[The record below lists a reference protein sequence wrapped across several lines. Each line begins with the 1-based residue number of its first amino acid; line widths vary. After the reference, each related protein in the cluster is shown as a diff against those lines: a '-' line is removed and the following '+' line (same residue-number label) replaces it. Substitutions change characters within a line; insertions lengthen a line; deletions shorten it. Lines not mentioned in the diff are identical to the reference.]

1 MNIKPVLF
9 IYECEFFKI
18 NKPSNKL
25 MEKMFDKI
33 GEIQEE
39 LGIDN
44 LDNPKILH
52 YIAERVVLPLVEDYD
67 MGSLTEE
74 EFEELYNNSDS
85 YGEEISDMFYILRGI
100 ALDTVLNYYRNINLK
115 LKEQEILLA
124 TTEAKNKL
132 VAINQENERIKKEVE
147 ETRKEQLEM
156 MPKISRRERR
166 KMKKEFAK
174 QEKEIIKQ
182 HPEWTKEDIDVFL
195 GKYKL

>member
-1 MNIKPVLF
+1 MIKPVLF

-52 YIAERVVLPLVEDYD
+52 YIAQRVVLPLVEDYD

-85 YGEEISDMFYILRGI
+85 YGEQISDMFYVLRSI

-166 KMKKEFAK
+166 KMEKEMAK

-182 HPEWTKEDIDVFL
+182 HPEWTKEDINVFL

>member
-1 MNIKPVLF
+1 MNIKPQLF

-25 MEKMFDKI
+25 MEKMFEKI

-85 YGEEISDMFYILRGI
+85 YGEEIGNMMYVLRSL
-100 ALDTVLNYYRNINLK
+100 ALDILLNYYRNINLK
-115 LKEQEILLA
+115 LKEQEVALA
-124 TTEAKNKL
+124 TVEAKNKL
-132 VAINQENERIKKEVE
+132 VAINQENERIKKEVI
-147 ETRKEQLEM
+147 ETRKKQLE
-156 MPKISRRERR
+156 MPKISRKERR
-166 KMKKEFAK
+166 KMEKELAK

>member
-1 MNIKPVLF
+1 MIKPVLF

-25 MEKMFDKI
+25 MEKMFEKI

-39 LGIDN
+39 LGIDT
-44 LDNPKILH
+44 LDNPRILH
-52 YIAERVVLPLVEDYD
+52 YIAKRVVLPLVEDYD
-67 MGSLTEE
+67 MESLTDE
-74 EFEELYNNSDS
+74 EFKELYDNLDS
-85 YGEEISDMFYILRGI
+85 YGEQISDMFYILRSV
-100 ALDTVLNYYRNINLK
+100 ALDTVLHYYKNINLK
-115 LKEQEILLA
+115 LKEQEIVLA
-124 TTEAKNKL
+124 TVEAKNKL

-147 ETRKEQLEM
+147 ETKKKQLE

-166 KMKKEFAK
+166 KMEKELAK

-182 HPEWTKEDIDVFL
+182 HPEWTKEDIDTFL

>member
-1 MNIKPVLF
+1 MIKPVLF

-52 YIAERVVLPLVEDYD
+52 YIAQRVVLPLVEDYD

-85 YGEEISDMFYILRGI
+85 YGEQISDMFYVLRSI
-100 ALDTVLNYYRNINLK
+100 ALNTVLNYYRNINLK

-166 KMKKEFAK
+166 KMEKEMAK

>member
-1 MNIKPVLF
+1 MIKEQLF

-18 NKPSNKL
+18 NRPSNSL
-25 MEKMFDKI
+25 MERMFEGI

-52 YIAERVVLPLVEDYD
+52 YVAKRVVLPLVEDYD
-67 MGSLTEE
+67 IGALSEE
-74 EFEELYNNSDS
+74 EFEKIYNHSDS
-85 YGEEISDMFYILRGI
+85 YGEQISDMFYILRSI
-100 ALDTVLNYYRNINLK
+100 CLDIVLHYYRNINLK
-115 LKEQEILLA
+115 LKKQEVALA
-124 TTEAKNKL
+124 TVEAKNKL

-166 KMKKEFAK
+166 KMEKEMAK
-174 QEKEIIKQ
+174 QDKEIIKQ
-182 HPEWTKEDIDVFL
+182 HPEWTKEDINTFL

>member
-1 MNIKPVLF
+1 MIKPVLF

-52 YIAERVVLPLVEDYD
+52 YIAQRVVLPLVEDYD

-85 YGEEISDMFYILRGI
+85 YGEQISDMFYVLRSI

-166 KMKKEFAK
+166 KMEKELAK

-195 GKYKL
+195 GKYKK

>member
-1 MNIKPVLF
+1 MIKEQLF

-18 NKPSNKL
+18 NKPSNSL
-25 MEKMFDKI
+25 MERMFEGI

-39 LGIDN
+39 LGVDN

-52 YIAERVVLPLVEDYD
+52 YVAKRVVLPLAEDYD
-67 MGSLTEE
+67 IGALSEE
-74 EFEELYNNSDS
+74 EFEKIYNHSDS
-85 YGEEISDMFYILRGI
+85 YGEQISDMFYILRSI
-100 ALDTVLNYYRNINLK
+100 CLDIVLHYYRNINLK

-132 VAINQENERIKKEVE
+132 IAINQENERIKKEVE

-156 MPKISRRERR
+156 LPKISRRERR
-166 KMKKEFAK
+166 RMKKEMAK

>member
-1 MNIKPVLF
+1 MIKEQLF

-25 MEKMFDKI
+25 MEKMFEKI

-52 YIAERVVLPLVEDYD
+52 YVAKRVVLPLVEDYD
-67 MGSLTEE
+67 MESLTDE
-74 EFEELYNNSDS
+74 EFKELYDNSDS
-85 YGEEISDMFYILRGI
+85 YGEQISDMFYILRSVS
-100 ALDTVLNYYRNINLK
+100 LDILLNYYRNINLK
-115 LKEQEILLA
+115 LKEQEIALA
-124 TTEAKNKL
+124 TVDAKNKL

-147 ETRKEQLEM
+147 ETKKKQLN

-166 KMKKEFAK
+166 KMEKELAK

-182 HPEWTKEDIDVFL
+182 HPEWTKEDIDTFL
-195 GKYKL
+195 GKYKK

>member
-1 MNIKPVLF
+1 MIKPVLF

-52 YIAERVVLPLVEDYD
+52 YIAQRVVLPLVEDYD

-85 YGEEISDMFYILRGI
+85 YGEQISDMFYVLRSI
-100 ALDTVLNYYRNINLK
+100 ALNTVLNYYRNINLK

-166 KMKKEFAK
+166 KMEKEMAK

-195 GKYKL
+195 GKHKL

>member
-1 MNIKPVLF
+1 MKIKPVLF
-9 IYECEFFKI
+9 LYECEFFKI

-25 MEKMFDKI
+25 MEKMFEKI

-52 YIAERVVLPLVEDYD
+52 YVAKRVVLPLVEDYD
-67 MGSLTEE
+67 MESLTDE
-74 EFEELYNNSDS
+74 EFKELYDNSDS
-85 YGEEISDMFYILRGI
+85 YGEQISDMFYILRSVS
-100 ALDTVLNYYRNINLK
+100 LDILLNYYRNINLK
-115 LKEQEILLA
+115 LKEQEIALA
-124 TTEAKNKL
+124 TVDAKNKL

-147 ETRKEQLEM
+147 KTKKKQLN

-166 KMKKEFAK
+166 KMEKELAK

>member
-1 MNIKPVLF
+1 MIKPVLF
-9 IYECEFFKI
+9 LYECEFFKI

-52 YIAERVVLPLVEDYD
+52 YVAERVVLPLVEDYD
-67 MGSLTEE
+67 MGALSEE
-74 EFEELYNNSDS
+74 EFKELYDNSDS
-85 YGEEISDMFYILRGI
+85 YGEQISDMFYILRSLC
-100 ALDTVLNYYRNINLK
+100 LDIVLHYYRNINLK
-115 LKEQEILLA
+115 LKEKEIMLA
-124 TTEAKNKL
+124 TMDAKNKL
-132 VAINQENERIKKEVE
+132 VAINQENERIKKEVQ
-147 ETRKEQLEM
+147 ETKKKQLE

-166 KMKKEFAK
+166 KIEKELAK

-182 HPEWTKEDIDVFL
+182 HPEWTKEDIDTFL
-195 GKYKL
+195 GKYKK

>member
-1 MNIKPVLF
+1 MKIKPVLF
-9 IYECEFFKI
+9 LYECEFFKI

-52 YIAERVVLPLVEDYD
+52 YVAKRVVLPLVEDYD
-67 MGSLTEE
+67 MESLTEE
-74 EFEELYNNSDS
+74 EFKELYDNSDS
-85 YGEEISDMFYILRGI
+85 YGEQISDMFYILRSVS
-100 ALDTVLNYYRNINLK
+100 LDILLNYYRNINLK
-115 LKEQEILLA
+115 LKEQEIAL
-124 TTEAKNKL
+124 TTVDAKNKL

-147 ETRKEQLEM
+147 KTKKKQLN

-166 KMKKEFAK
+166 KMEKELAK

>member
-1 MNIKPVLF
+1 
-9 IYECEFFKI
+9 
-18 NKPSNKL
+18 

-52 YIAERVVLPLVEDYD
+52 YIAQRVVLPLVEDYD

-74 EFEELYNNSDS
+74 EFEELYDNSDS
-85 YGEEISDMFYILRGI
+85 YGEQISDMFYILRSV
-100 ALDTVLNYYRNINLK
+100 ALDTVLHYYRNINLK
-115 LKEQEILLA
+115 LKEEEIMLA
-124 TTEAKNKL
+124 TVDAKNKL
-132 VAINQENERIKKEVE
+132 VAINQENERIKKEVM
-147 ETRKEQLEM
+147 ETKKKQLE
-156 MPKISRRERR
+156 MPKISRSERR
-166 KMKKEFAK
+166 KMEKELAK

-195 GKYKL
+195 GKFKK